1 MIKST
6 YIFHLGNPYIWK
18 NSTYWFY
25 CQTVCYLRNKL
36 SRDLGSPN
44 SRQLLQLQLFS
55 QIFKILDPPF
65 SLYCLVLFG
74 FMNYVCFLTA
84 TSWIILRT
92 TIFVL
97 FRNLLMSETVGI
109 CPFDWWSL
117 SFGSLFHCFRRSS
130 GGEESF
136 CRYPAEGLLELS
148 I

>member
-25 CQTVCYLRNKL
+25 CQTVCYLRKKL

-65 SLYCLVLFG
+65 GLYCLILFG
-74 FMNYVCFLTA
+74 FMNSVCFLTA
-84 TSWIILRT
+84 ASWIVLRT

-97 FRNLLMSETVGI
+97 FGNLLMSETVGL

-117 SFGSLFHCFRRSS
+117 SFGCLFRCFCRRSRGKS
-130 GGEESF
+130 SF
-136 CRYPAEGLLELS
+136 FSLPGWRSVGT
-148 I
+148 